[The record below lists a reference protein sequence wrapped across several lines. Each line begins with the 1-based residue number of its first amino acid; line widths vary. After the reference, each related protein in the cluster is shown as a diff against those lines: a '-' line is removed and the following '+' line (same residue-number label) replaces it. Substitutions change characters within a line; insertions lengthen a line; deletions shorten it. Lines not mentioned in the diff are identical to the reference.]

1 MNQPRPKL
9 AVGVD
14 AGSSRTRCVICEIED
29 GEIRFLGAGSAPA
42 HGWNRGRIDDAPAM
56 VASIKAAVE
65 EAETKAQVLVESVTV
80 GVGGPAVEA
89 VQGRGVYEFSR
100 PRQLETSDLTYAVE
114 LASRANLAEDRM
126 LVHVLPQDFAL
137 DGKPGYKR
145 PVGAECSRLEAHA
158 QLVTIS
164 TTEHQRLVQIFHQAH
179 LAVEE
184 TVFEPIAAAYASI
197 LPEERSR
204 GVALV
209 DLGAHSTG
217 VAIYDSEALVGSASL
232 PVSADHLTR
241 DVTLGL
247 RMSYGLT
254 VSYEDAEVLKR
265 EYGCAMLGLSADNTI
280 IEVPSPEGR
289 SSQEITR
296 RQLNEILEA
305 RAEEVFRYVR
315 RELMRA
321 GMENSLLEGVTLTGG
336 GARLQGMCDLA
347 EMVLNVP
354 AKYGLAVGIENW
366 PETFDDPAWTTAAG
380 LAMYSGRLRM
390 RRAAAKRKAPG
401 PFGLF
406 GW

>member
-1 MNQPRPKL
+1 MPVKAKL
-9 AVGVD
+9 AVGID
-14 AGSSRTRCVICEIED
+14 AGSSRTRCVICEIDE
-29 GEIRFLGAGSAPA
+29 GEIRYLGAGSSPA
-42 HGWNRGRIDDAPAM
+42 QGWNRGRIDDGPALT
-56 VASIKAAVE
+56 ASIKAAVE
-65 EAETKAQVLVESVTV
+65 EAETTAQVLVEGAVI
-80 GVGGPAVEA
+80 GIGGPAIEA
-89 VQGRGVYEFSR
+89 TQGRGVYEFSR
-100 PRQLETSDLTYAVE
+100 PRQLEARDLTYAVE
-114 LASRANLAEDRM
+114 LASRAQLAEDRT

-137 DGKPGYKR
+137 DGKPGYRR

-158 QLVTIS
+158 QLITAS
-164 TTEHQRLVQIFHQAH
+164 LTEHQRLIQIFHQAH
-179 LAVEE
+179 IAVEE

-217 VAIYDSEALVGSASL
+217 VAIYDGEAMVGAASL
-232 PVSADHLTR
+232 PISADHLTR

-247 RMSYGLT
+247 RMSYGLS

-265 EYGCAMLGLSADNTI
+265 EYGCAMLGMSADNAL

-289 SSQEITR
+289 SAQEITR

-305 RAEEVFRYVR
+305 RAEEVFRFVR

-321 GMENSLLEGVTLTGG
+321 GMENSLLEGVFLTGG

-347 EMVLNVP
+347 EMVLNAP
-354 AKYGLAVGIENW
+354 AKFGLAVGIEDW
-366 PETFDDPAWTTAAG
+366 PLNDTAWTTAAG
-380 LAMYSGRLRM
+380 LAMYSGRLRL
-390 RRAAAKRKAPG
+390 RRSTSKRKAPG
-401 PFGLF
+401 PFGVF

>member
-1 MNQPRPKL
+1 MPAKPKL
-9 AVGVD
+9 AVGID
-14 AGSSRTRCVICEIED
+14 AGSSRTRCIICEVNE
-29 GEIRFLGAGSAPA
+29 GEIRFLGAGSSPSQ
-42 HGWNRGRIDDAPAM
+42 GWNRGRIDDGPAM
-56 VASIKAAVE
+56 IASIKSAVE
-65 EAETKAQVLVESVTV
+65 EAETSAQVLIESAVI
-80 GVGGPAVEA
+80 GIGGPAIEA
-89 VQGRGVYEFSR
+89 SQGRGVYEFSR
-100 PRQLETSDLTYAVE
+100 PRQLEARDLTYAVE
-114 LASRANLAEDRM
+114 LASRAQLAEDRT

-137 DGKPGYKR
+137 DGKPGYRR

-158 QLVTIS
+158 QLITASIA
-164 TTEHQRLVQIFHQAH
+164 EHQRLIQIFQQAH

-184 TVFEPIAAAYASI
+184 TVFEPIAAAYAAI

-217 VAIYDSEALVGSASL
+217 VAIYDGEAMVGAASL
-232 PVSADHLTR
+232 PISADHLTR

-247 RMSYGLT
+247 RMSYGLS

-265 EYGCAMLGLSADNTI
+265 EYGCAMLGLSADNAL

-289 SSQEITR
+289 NAQEITR

-305 RAEEVFRYVR
+305 RAEEVFRFVR

-321 GMENSLLEGVTLTGG
+321 GMENSLLEGVFLTGG

-347 EMVLNVP
+347 EMVLNAP
-354 AKYGLAVGIENW
+354 AKFGLAVGIEDW
-366 PETFDDPAWTTAAG
+366 PDNLNDTAWTTAAG
-380 LAMYSGRLRM
+380 LAMYSGRLRL
-390 RRAAAKRKAPG
+390 RRTSARRKAPG
-401 PFGLF
+401 PLGLF